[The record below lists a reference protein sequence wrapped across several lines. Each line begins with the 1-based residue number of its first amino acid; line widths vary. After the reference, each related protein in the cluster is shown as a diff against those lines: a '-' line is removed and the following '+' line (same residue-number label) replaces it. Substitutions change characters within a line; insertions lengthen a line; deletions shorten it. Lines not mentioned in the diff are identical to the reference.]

1 MNKIWQLNRKIRASK
16 LSSKETDW
24 TGATGKF
31 LLTHS
36 APYQH
41 SVAAYSKADP
51 HTSSHCAMIPVPPY
65 HYMTVKVIT
74 LLLHVMLQ

>member
-24 TGATGKF
+24 TEATGKF
-31 LLTHS
+31 LFTHS

-51 HTSSHCAMIPVPPY
+51 HT
-65 HYMTVKVIT
+65 
-74 LLLHVMLQ
+74 